1 MNPSNRD
8 RRRLLGLLA
17 AVSGA
22 TALGASPVVRAA
34 QRLLTPAQSRGPFYP
49 LEIPLDADNDLVQV
63 SGRTG
68 LARGTLTNIVGRVID
83 ARERPIPAARVEIWQ
98 CDANGRYHHPGDRRA
113 APRDPD
119 FQGYGRMQTGDDG
132 AYRFRTIRPVAYP
145 GRAPHIHFAVSGP
158 GIEPLVTQMYVAGEA
173 DNERDF
179 LLGRVRDPQAR
190 ASLIV
195 ELGPDADASAELIG
209 RFDLVLVAD
218 GRFARASDDPAY
230 RARFPLVRRNSV

>member
-1 MNPSNRD
+1 MNPRNRD
-8 RRRLLGLLA
+8 RRRLLALLA
-17 AVSGA
+17 ALSGGT
-22 TALGASPVVRAA
+22 TALGASPALRAA
-34 QRLLTPAQSRGPFYP
+34 ERLLTPAQSRGPFYP

-63 SGRTG
+63 SGRAG
-68 LARGTLTNIVGRVID
+68 LARGTLTNIVGRVLD
-83 ARERPIPAARVEIWQ
+83 AGERPIPAAKVEIWQ

-113 APRDPD
+113 EPRDPN
-119 FQGYGRMQTGDDG
+119 FQGYGRMKTADDG

-179 LLGRVRDPQAR
+179 LLSRVRDPRAR

-195 ELGPDADASAELIG
+195 ELDPDADASAELIG

-218 GRFARASDDPAY
+218 GRFARANDDPAY
-230 RARFPLVRRNSV
+230 RARFPLA